1 MPVWTIPYD
10 IYENEYIEFNKHY
23 VLKHP
28 AGRKSMLPW
37 KLLGPVIFFLG
48 WLFSFVKDKDIVAAV
63 IGGCLYLIVGVIWW
77 FNCYRIL
84 LKISKMNLKNKHSL
98 ENALF
103 SPRGVLTFDFPNR
116 IIVDSGK
123 LEELKIPFDTIER
136 FYEAETAFYLYYRQA
151 KGLIIP
157 YRLFRTADDC
167 YAFGQLLRRSF
178 PPAENK

>member
-10 IYENEYIEFNKHY
+10 IHENEYIEFNKHY

-28 AGRKSMLPW
+28 AGRKN
-37 KLLGPVIFFLG
+37 LLSWRLLVPAIFLLCWVF
-48 WLFSFVKDKDIVAAV
+48 FFIKDKDLSASVV
-63 IGGCLYLIVGVIWW
+63 EGCIYLIADVIWW

-84 LKISKMNLKNKHSL
+84 LFVLKKNLKKKNSP

-116 IIVDSGK
+116 IIVDSGRF
-123 LEELKIPFDTIER
+123 EEVKIFFDTIDC